1 MGSTYKRGETWWIKY
16 YRNGKAYRE
25 STHSNKESKAKH
37 LLRLREG
44 QIEEG
49 QFTGLTMEKTT
60 FDELAQ
66 DYLTDYEINSRKSL
80 FRAEICVDHLKE
92 YFEGY
97 RANKITTQS
106 VKEYISV
113 RQKQGAANGTIN
125 RELTALKRMFRLGEQ
140 STPQKISKVPYI
152 MKLKEVNTR
161 TGYFEYEDYVKL
173 KDNLPDYLKPVFTMA
188 YFTGMRKSE
197 IINLTWDNVNIF
209 DKKITLDAGTTKNEE
224 ARMIYLVGDLYESIL
239 DQKRNNETSYP
250 DCPYVFSRDGEKIKD
265 FRKSWDK
272 ACEKTGLQGKLFHDC
287 RRTAV
292 RNMVRAGIPEKVAMK
307 ISGHKTRSVFDRYN
321 IINEEDLR
329 QACERVAQLH
339 QDHVEIHSRAQNG
352 HNLGTIHKNYIKK
365 I

>member
-1 MGSTYKRGETWWIKY
+1 MGSIYKRGDTYWIKF
-16 YRNGKAYRE
+16 YRDGKPYRE

-49 QFTGLTMEKTT
+49 TFAGLTMEKTT

-66 DYLTDYEINSRKSL
+66 DYLTDYQINSRKSL

-106 VKEYISV
+106 VKEYISM
-113 RQKQGAANGTIN
+113 RQKKGAANGTIN

-140 STPQKISKVPYI
+140 STPQKIAKVPYI

-173 KDNLPDYLKPVFTMA
+173 KDKLPDYLKPVLTLG

-197 IINLTWDNVNIF
+197 ILGLTWDDINIF
-209 DKKITLDAGTTKNEE
+209 DKKLTLDAEDTKNEE
-224 ARMIYLVGDLYESIL
+224 ARIIYLAGELYESIL
-239 DQKRNNETSYP
+239 DQKRIRDTNYL
-250 DCPYVFSRDGEKIKD
+250 DCPYVFFRDGKKIKD
-265 FRKSWDK
+265 FRKAWDASCK
-272 ACEKTGLQGKLFHDC
+272 EVGLKGKLFHDC

-339 QDHVEIHSRAQNG
+339 QERAD
-352 HNLGTIHKNYIKK
+352 LHKNIKK
-365 I
+365 LPTAI

>member
-1 MGSTYKRGETWWIKY
+1 MGTIYLRGNTYWIKY
-16 YRNGKAYRE
+16 YWNGKPMRE
-25 STHSNKESKAKH
+25 SSRSEKESEAKR
-37 LLRLREG
+37 LLKLREG
-44 QIEEG
+44 AIAEG
-49 QFTGLTMEKTT
+49 RFPGLKLEKTT
-60 FDELAQ
+60 FDELAK
-66 DYLTDYEINSRKSL
+66 DYLTDYQINGRKSL
-80 FRAEICVDHLKE
+80 FRADICVNHLKE

-106 VKEYISV
+106 VKEYISM

-125 RELTALKRMFRLGEQ
+125 RELTSLKRMFSLGAK
-140 STPQKISKVPYI
+140 STPQKVAKVPYI
-152 MKLKEVNTR
+152 MKLKEVNIR

-209 DKKITLDAGTTKNEE
+209 EKKITLEAGTTKNEE
-224 ARMIYLVGDLYESIL
+224 ARVIYLVGDLYESIL
-239 DQKRNNETSYP
+239 DQKRNNGTSYP

-339 QDHVEIHSRAQNG
+339 QDHVEIHAHAPNRHILR
-352 HNLGTIHKNYIKK
+352 HNP
-365 I
+365 

>member
-1 MGSTYKRGETWWIKY
+1 MGSIYKRGDTYWIKF
-16 YRNGKAYRE
+16 YRDGKNYRE
-25 STHSNKESKAKH
+25 STRSSKESKAKR
-37 LLRLREG
+37 LLKLREG

-49 QFTGLTMEKTT
+49 QFPGLKLEKTT
-60 FDELAQ
+60 FDELAK
-66 DYLTDYEINSRKSL
+66 DYLTDYQINGRKSL
-80 FRAEICVDHLKE
+80 FRADICVNHLKE

-97 RANKITTQS
+97 RANNVTTQS
-106 VKEYISV
+106 VKEYISM
-113 RQKQGAANGTIN
+113 RQKQGAKNGTIN

-140 STPQKISKVPYI
+140 NTPQKVIHVPYI
-152 MKLKEVNTR
+152 PKLKETNIR
-161 TGYFEYEDYVKL
+161 TGYFEYEDYVRL
-173 KDNLPDYLKPVFTMA
+173 RDNLPDYLKPVFTMA

-209 DKKITLDAGTTKNEE
+209 EKKITLEAGTTKNEE
-224 ARMIYLVGDLYESIL
+224 ARVIYLVGDLYESIL

-329 QACERVAQLH
+329 KACELVSQLY
-339 QDHVEIHSRAQNG
+339 QENVEIHSRAQNG
-352 HNLGTIHKNYIKK
+352 HNLGTIVKLK
-365 I
+365 